1 MATPAMLGVV
11 MARAPEISAGILVYR
26 RTPSLQIL
34 LAHPGGPFWAK
45 RDEAAWGIPKGL
57 VDADSDLLTCARR
70 EFAEETNL
78 SVAGNF
84 LPLAPVRQRSGKMLH
99 AFAIEA
105 DPDLAPFRSNE
116 FEIEWPPRSGRK
128 QSFPEVDRLDWFDLP
143 TAENKM
149 HAYQRPLLEQL
160 RRLLQRDGQ

>member
-1 MATPAMLGVV
+1 
-11 MARAPEISAGILVYR
+11 
-26 RTPSLQIL
+26 
-34 LAHPGGPFWAK
+34 
-45 RDEAAWGIPKGL
+45 
-57 VDADSDLLTCARR
+57 
-70 EFAEETNL
+70 
-78 SVAGNF
+78 
-84 LPLAPVRQRSGKMLH
+84 MLH